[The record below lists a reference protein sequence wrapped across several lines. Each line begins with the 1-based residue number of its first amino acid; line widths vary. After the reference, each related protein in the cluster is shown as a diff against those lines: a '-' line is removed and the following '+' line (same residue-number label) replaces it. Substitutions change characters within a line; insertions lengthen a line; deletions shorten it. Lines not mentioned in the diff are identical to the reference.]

1 MLAAHVRD
9 ALGLPDGDECDAAR
23 LPDGEADAVGG
34 VLSELLRPRTSSTR
48 EREQRSH
55 GARESAGCASAG
67 RDTDG
72 TECRNGGSGGST
84 RSDRLKF
91 SPAIPAQS
99 SIPDLIS
106 SDVERKQAAGPE
118 PAAWFHQQFDI
129 KEILIMKRTIA
140 YLSLAAVLAVT
151 AMAQTSGFSK
161 AMYCKACCHGTCG
174 KTCCKSG
181 CTDSCCQSK

>member
-1 MLAAHVRD
+1 VLAADVRD

-23 LPDGEADAVGG
+23 LPDGAADAVGG
-34 VLSELLRPRTSSTR
+34 VLSQLLRPRTSSTR
-48 EREQRSH
+48 GPEQRSH
-55 GARESAGCASAG
+55 GARESAGSASAG
-67 RDTDG
+67 RDADG
-72 TECRNGGSGGST
+72 TECRSGGSGGSA

-99 SIPDLIS
+99 SIPDLVS
-106 SDVERKQAAGPE
+106 SDVERRP
-118 PAAWFHQQFDI
+118 PALSPRHGSISNFDI

-151 AMAQTSGFSK
+151 AMAQTSGFTK
-161 AMYCKACCHGTCG
+161 VMYCKACCHGTCG